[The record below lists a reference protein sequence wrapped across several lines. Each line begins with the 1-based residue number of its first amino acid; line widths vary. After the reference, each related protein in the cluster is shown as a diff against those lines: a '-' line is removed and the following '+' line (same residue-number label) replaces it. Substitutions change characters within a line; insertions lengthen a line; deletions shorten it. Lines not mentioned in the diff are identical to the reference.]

1 VLAVL
6 VRLQVLAELLSPMQV
21 VVEEAVIPQVVL
33 ELMAVEQVAR
43 NYKMVLRVL

>member
-21 VVEEAVIPQVVL
+21 VVAEAVIPQAVL
-33 ELMAVEQVAR
+33 ELTAVEQVAR
-43 NYKMVLRVL
+43 NYKMVLREL